1 MVAIISHHMITTA
14 RRGYYE
20 ITLCL
25 KPITKALNI
34 NVSHRKA
41 ANSRDTKDGRL
52 QQMAMN
58 EYSTYCQEITKK
70 RTKEKHIYRFSWDV
84 VRSHIA
90 GEVEPYLVPTYRKNF
105 SKEEE

>member
-1 MVAIISHHMITTA
+1 MVAIISHYMIITA
-14 RRGYYE
+14 KRGYYE
-20 ITLCL
+20 LTLGP

-34 NVSHRKA
+34 NVPHRNA

-58 EYSTYCQEITKK
+58 EYSTYRQEVTKK
-70 RTKEKHIYRFSWDV
+70 RTKEKHINRFSWDV

-90 GEVEPYLVPTYRKNF
+90 GELEPYLVPTYRKNF
-105 SKEEE
+105 SQEE